1 MSSKKEK
8 SAIIL
13 NLLLV
18 IFEIIGLIVYMSNNK
33 YFQFEY
39 YTQDS
44 NLFALV
50 IGIIYLVFLLAKK
63 EIPKWLGM
71 LKYMS
76 VLSLTITFLVVV
88 FILSPM
94 YNFNYVWMMT
104 SSSMLYYHTICP
116 ILAFVSFIFFEKNK
130 ISGLKDNIRALYFT
144 IIYTILIIIFN
155 IIGFVE
161 GPYPF
166 LMIKK
171 NSIIESIIWLLVIDG
186 GAFALSYLIMLL
198 KNKVGV
204 KDE

>member
-1 MSSKKEK
+1 M
-8 SAIIL
+8 
-13 NLLLV
+13 
-18 IFEIIGLIVYMSNNK
+18 
-33 YFQFEY
+33 
-39 YTQDS
+39 
-44 NLFALV
+44 LF
-50 IGIIYLVFLLAKK
+50 G
-63 EIPKWLGM
+63 
-71 LKYMS
+71 
-76 VLSLTITFLVVV
+76 
-88 FILSPM
+88 
-94 YNFNYVWMMT
+94 
-104 SSSMLYYHTICP
+104 SMLYYHTICP

-144 IIYTILIIIFN
+144 IIYTILIITFN
-155 IIGFVE
+155 IFGFVE